1 MLHERPFILQRPLLR
16 FDSHSRKENKIMELD
31 SSSMKLKIKLTSY
44 PVMEISLKNRS
55 EHEDDFLE
63 TEVTFPMEF
72 WLSLALTLKGGAKGL
87 GAFGS
92 HGVIS
97 GLNSMSQGIMAEIK
111 AEDRRL
117 KFKEAYESF
126 ADFVVQI
133 NSRTDLDD
141 VRKAQI
147 IHDMA
152 WKLKL
157 EA

>member
-1 MLHERPFILQRPLLR
+1 ML
-16 FDSHSRKENKIMELD
+16 ELD
-31 SSSMKLKIKLTSY
+31 SSSMKLKIKPISY
-44 PVMEISLKNRS
+44 PVMEISIKNGS
-55 EHEDDFLE
+55 KHEDNFFE

-72 WLSLALTLKGGAKGL
+72 WLSLADTLKEGAKGM

-92 HGVIS
+92 QWVIS
-97 GLNSMSQGIMAEIK
+97 GLNRMSQRILAEIE

-117 KFKEAYESF
+117 QFKETHESF
-126 ADFVVQI
+126 TNFVVQI

-141 VRKAQI
+141 VRKGQI

-152 WKLKL
+152 HKLKL